1 MKHLLGLLLFVTFY
15 SGVDLYAQADYVIID
30 EVILDG
36 NKRTKDGIILR
47 ELDLFAGDTLYYAD
61 TSQWRL
67 ENEKRILSTGLF
79 TNVAVDLGAHQEDN
93 RRDVVIDIQENWYIY
108 PNFIFDLADRNFSV
122 WWNEQNRSLDR
133 VNYGFRLNHINLTGN
148 RDNLRLTT
156 QFGFTKKFEL
166 DYSYPYLDK
175 QQKLG
180 IATNV
185 TFTENRE
192 IGFETIGNKT
202 VFHREGDERILL
214 RRFRSSI
221 ALNYRQDLFQYHS
234 FKVEY
239 HRNGIDDFVATEL
252 NQDYFLNGEDAIR
265 FFTLDYDYSIDKR
278 IFSFYPEGGF
288 LFGVNTKKEG
298 LGIFGE
304 YDNLFVELRGEYYTQ
319 PVKNL
324 IFANQ
329 LKLKTNINR
338 RQVAFANNTGLGYNG
353 NVVSGYELYVVDG
366 TDFLLNKS
374 SIRWKAIDN
383 IVNLNKLMP
392 LQQFK
397 LMDFKLYLTFNFDV
411 GYVNEPTYVESNFL
425 NNQWLVGFG
434 PGIDMLLFNTHLFSF
449 EYSFN
454 ELGESGLFLS
464 NRVSF

>member
-15 SGVDLYAQADYVIID
+15 SGVDLHAQTDYVIIN

-79 TNVAVDLGAHQEDN
+79 TNVAVELGAHQADN

-278 IFSFYPEGGF
+278 IFSFYR
-288 LFGVNTKKEG
+288 
-298 LGIFGE
+298 II
-304 YDNLFVELRGEYYTQ
+304 
-319 PVKNL
+319 VK
-324 IFANQ
+324 
-329 LKLKTNINR
+329 
-338 RQVAFANNTGLGYNG
+338 V
-353 NVVSGYELYVVDG
+353 
-366 TDFLLNKS
+366 
-374 SIRWKAIDN
+374 
-383 IVNLNKLMP
+383 
-392 LQQFK
+392 
-397 LMDFKLYLTFNFDV
+397 
-411 GYVNEPTYVESNFL
+411 
-425 NNQWLVGFG
+425 
-434 PGIDMLLFNTHLFSF
+434 
-449 EYSFN
+449 
-454 ELGESGLFLS
+454 
-464 NRVSF
+464 

>member
-1 MKHLLGLLLFVTFY
+1 MNRILGMLFFVVL
-15 SGVDLYAQADYVIID
+15 SVGKDIHAQADYVVIN
-30 EVILDG
+30 EVIIDG

-47 ELDLFAGDTLYYAD
+47 ELDLFAGDTLFYAD
-61 TSQWRL
+61 TAQWRL

-79 TNVAVDLGAHQEDN
+79 TNVKVILGQDQEDDT
-93 RRDVVIDIQENWYIY
+93 RDIIIDLQENWYIY

-175 QQKLG
+175 KQKLG

-185 TFTENRE
+185 TYTENRE
-192 IGFETIGNKT
+192 IGFVTVGNKT
-202 VFHREGDERILL
+202 VFHREADERILL
-214 RRFRSSI
+214 RRFRASA
-221 ALNYRQDLFQYHS
+221 ALNYRQDLFNYHR

-239 HRNGIDDFVATEL
+239 HRNGIDQLVATEL

-265 FFTLDYDYSIDKR
+265 FFTLEYDYSVDKR

-288 LFGVNTKKEG
+288 LLGGNVKKEG
-298 LGIFGE
+298 LGIFDE
-304 YDNLFVELRGEYYTQ
+304 YDNFLVELRGEYYAQ
-319 PVKNL
+319 PIKNL

-329 LKLKTNINR
+329 LKLKSNINR

-366 TDFLLNKS
+366 TDFVLNKS
-374 SIRWKAIDN
+374 SIRWRAIND
-383 IVNLNKLMP
+383 IFNLNKLMP

-397 LMDFKLYLTFNFDV
+397 LMDFKLYLTFNFDI
-411 GYVNEPTYVESNFL
+411 GFVNEPTYIDSNFL
-425 NNQWLVGFG
+425 NNQLLIGYG
-434 PGIDMLLFNTHLFSF
+434 PGIDIILFNTHLLSF